1 MDHVWSTEHRPAA
14 PSSPLVVVLV
24 HGTMD
29 RSASFAKT
37 ARRLDDLHVIRYDRR
52 GYGRSVAL
60 GPARDIAQQVDDLLG
75 LVDGRPAVVA
85 GHSLGGVIAL
95 AAAARDPRVVRAVVA
110 YESPRSWLDWW
121 PGGTAGG
128 AAISIAGES
137 GPEEAAERFMRR
149 MVGDERWERM
159 PPSTRAARRAEG
171 PAMVAEIDGTRRPP
185 APYEDAAVTVPVVVG
200 HGTESQPHH
209 QRTAQDLA
217 ASLPHAELH
226 VVEGAGHGVHL
237 THPGEFA
244 ALVRRAVELATVP

>member
-1 MDHVWSTEHRPAA
+1 MQSVWSTEHRPER

-29 RSASFAKT
+29 RAASFAKT
-37 ARRLDDLHVIRYDRR
+37 ARRLDDLHVVRYDRR
-52 GYGRSVAL
+52 GYGHSLAM
-60 GPARDIAQQVDDLLG
+60 GPARDVAQQVDDLLG
-75 LVDGRPAVVA
+75 VIDGRPSVVA

-95 AAAARDPRVVRAVVA
+95 AAAARHPDVVRAVVA

-121 PGGTAGG
+121 PPGTAGG
-128 AAISIAGES
+128 AAISIAGEA

-159 PPSTRAARRAEG
+159 PPSTRQARRAEG

-185 APYEDAAVTVPVVVG
+185 APYEDGDVTVPVVVG
-200 HGTESQPHH
+200 HGTESQAHH

-217 ASLPHAELH
+217 AALPRAELH
-226 VVEGAGHGVHL
+226 VVDGSSHGVHL

-244 ALVRRAVELATVP
+244 ALVRRAVALAGVP